1 MLVQIHL
8 AKLKEAGLVAD
19 LLGLLRTDEEDP
31 LLHLTVRRL
40 ARDLLAAGKDPEWGG
55 LGRQLVYIL
64 FAVHDDA
71 DLGLLL
77 RFARSPLA
85 CRTPALANLRT
96 WTGREWEADD
106 ERWDRLLAAER

>member
-1 MLVQIHL
+1 VLVQIHL
-8 AKLKEAGLVAD
+8 AGLKEAGLVVD
-19 LLGLLRTDEEDP
+19 LLGLLQTDEEDP

-77 RFARSPLA
+77 RFARSSLG
-85 CRTPALANLRT
+85 CRFPALANLRS
-96 WTGREWEADD
+96 WTGKEWEADD
-106 ERWDRLLAAER
+106 ERWDLLLAK

>member
-1 MLVQIHL
+1 MGTSSTSGTRNT
-8 AKLKEAGLVAD
+8 AGTA
-19 LLGLLRTDEEDP
+19 GWWPSR
-31 LLHLTVRRL
+31 LTVRRL
-40 ARDLLAAGKDPEWGG
+40 ARDLLAAGKDPKWGR
-55 LGRQLVYIL
+55 LGDQLVDIL

-106 ERWDRLLAAER
+106 ERWDRLLAAGR